1 MSNMHKALPVRLTT
15 VVVVLFAVLALAA
28 GGGSDTKDPLELVP
42 ARANLLGGADLQT
55 MLNDADLE
63 SALGLIAAADPGMPQ
78 TLAELLAAAQSTIG
92 VDLTSVS
99 TAVVFADVSDGLHY
113 VGFIAFGEFDR
124 DEVFAAIQ
132 AANTDETYIEETYN
146 EELML
151 VIDANDD
158 QDDSAS
164 AIVAGTFV
172 IGSVD
177 AVRDVIDVAGGA
189 AALGGDVLAFYEG
202 LGDVW
207 AKVAL
212 AVPVDAT
219 DDLGDTGAL
228 GLPFDLGS
236 LLKVEMLG
244 VIADRDIDDVVVR
257 LVAGYATEAL
267 ATETAETL
275 DALLPNLIGDDS
287 LTAFTDGLSVTSSGT
302 QATLEFRSSI
312 QKALGNIDSAADTL
326 GGSAGIGL

>member
-1 MSNMHKALPVRLTT
+1 MLNMHKALPVRLTT

-42 ARANLLGGADLQT
+42 ARANLLSGADLQT
-55 MLNDADLE
+55 MLYDADLE
-63 SALGLIAAADPGMPQ
+63 SAFGLIAAADPGMPQ
-78 TLAELLAAAQSTIG
+78 TLAELLVEAQSTIG
-92 VDLTSVS
+92 VDLTSAG
-99 TAVVFADVSDGLHY
+99 TALVFADVSDGLDY
-113 VGFIAFGEFDR
+113 VGFIASGEFDR
-124 DEVFAAIQ
+124 DEVFAATQ
-132 AANTDETYIEETYN
+132 AANTDGTYIEETYN

-177 AVRDVIDVAGGA
+177 AVRDVIDVADGA
-189 AALGGDVLAFYEG
+189 AALGGDVLAFYKG

-212 AVPVDAT
+212 AVPADAT

-228 GLPFDLGS
+228 ALPFDLGS
-236 LLKVEMLG
+236 LLEVEMLG
-244 VIADRDIDDVVVR
+244 VIADRDIDDVIVR

-312 QKALGNIDSAADTL
+312 QEALENIDSAADTL